1 MPRVTEILDTFPER
15 ELVEWQLR
23 VGKVKA
29 KQVGD
34 EAKRIGTAVDL
45 LIQADVRQAD
55 VRGEGMIPPSRVH
68 EPAIASCWVAWER
81 FLSEHA
87 EFLPSLI
94 AMQPE
99 LVYED
104 VTGHPDFVLRRMH
117 GWGVLDVKCAT
128 AIRSAYWIQ
137 TAAYGWLRGM
147 NLPYFPDR
155 SNPPTFLAIL
165 RLDKTSS
172 LYEYQEL
179 TKPEDLGVAEEV
191 WLAYRKLYQWRE
203 QTAERNR
210 TIREQETLDVA

>member
-34 EAKRIGTAVDL
+34 TAKRIGTAVDL
-45 LIQADVRQAD
+45 LIQEDI
-55 VRGEGMIPPSRVH
+55 RGSAGMPVEVLMSGM
-68 EPAIASCWVAWER
+68 EPTIASCWIAWER
-81 FLSEHA
+81 FLTEHA

-104 VTGHPDFVLRRMH
+104 VTGHPDFVLKRGD
-117 GWGVLDVKCAT
+117 GWGILDVKCAA

-137 TAAYGWLRGM
+137 TAAYGWLRRM
-147 NLPYFPDR
+147 SFPYAPDR
-155 SNPPTFLAIL
+155 SNAPTFLAIL
-165 RLDKTSS
+165 RLDKTSG

-179 TKPEDLGVAEEV
+179 TKPEDLLAAEEV

-203 QTAERNR
+203 RTAEQNR
-210 TIREQETLDVA
+210 RVAEEESHVA